1 MGTVRNDIE
10 HPGWVETH
18 LTIPGCVGRGR
29 LQSELAMLPYGAQV
43 IFADLFGAPG
53 EIAVMQ
59 DAMSSSGVSLQST
72 SVISSAAGMGGM
84 QLVAASGERV
94 SPVSVD
100 GIPAGFLVEDDFVR
114 RFHAGGITPP
124 DATLPRE
131 AQAGAVFAL
140 AEGALA
146 GAAMTFN
153 DVARTWFYNADILD
167 WYAGFNG
174 VRREYFRR
182 HGIRR
187 MPASTGIGACN
198 TAGSALVAK
207 LMAVQSRRP
216 GDTGFEIVASP
227 LQCDAFSYGSA
238 FSRAVM
244 IRDVRSRTLHVSG
257 TASIAPD
264 GKSACLGDVAAQIDL
279 TMRVVD
285 GILGEA
291 GFTLADTVR
300 GIAYFRDPS
309 DTSLWAGYLRSRN
322 LENMPAVAL
331 GCHVCRDDLLFEIEL
346 ELSARL

>member
-1 MGTVRNDIE
+1 
-10 HPGWVETH
+10 
-18 LTIPGCVGRGR
+18 
-29 LQSELAMLPYGAQV
+29 MLPGGAQV
-43 IFADLFGAPG
+43 IFADLFGAPE

-59 DAMSSSGVSLQST
+59 DAMSRSGVSLRST
-72 SVISSAAGMGGM
+72 NVISSAAGMGGM

-94 SPVSVD
+94 FPVSVG
-100 GIPAGFLVEDDFVR
+100 GIPTGFLVEDDFVR

-131 AQAGAVFAL
+131 AQAEAVFAL
-140 AEGALA
+140 AEGALT
-146 GAAMTFN
+146 GVSMTFN

-174 VRREYFRR
+174 VRSEYFRR

-187 MPASTGIGACN
+187 MPASTGIGAPN
-198 TAGSALVAK
+198 TGGTALVAK
-207 LMAVQSRRP
+207 LVAVQSRS
-216 GDTGFEIVASP
+216 GDTGFETVASP

-244 IRDVRSRTLHVSG
+244 IRDGRSRTLHVSG

-264 GKSACLGDVAAQIDL
+264 GKSACLGNVAAQIDL

-300 GIAYFRDPS
+300 AIAYFRDPS
-309 DTSLWAGYLRSRN
+309 DTSLWTDYLRSRN
-322 LENMPAVAL
+322 LENMPVVAL

-346 ELSARL
+346 ELSATL

>member
-1 MGTVRNDIE
+1 
-10 HPGWVETH
+10 
-18 LTIPGCVGRGR
+18 
-29 LQSELAMLPYGAQV
+29 MLPDGARV
-43 IFADLFGAPG
+43 IFADLFGTSE

-59 DAMSSSGVSLQST
+59 DAMCRSGLSLRPT
-72 SVISSAAGMGGM
+72 SVISSAAGAGGM
-84 QLVAASGERV
+84 QLMAASGDRV

-100 GIPAGFLVEDDFVR
+100 GIPAGFLVEDDFAR

-131 AQAGAVFAL
+131 AQAGVVFAL
-140 AEGALA
+140 AEVALA
-146 GAAMTFN
+146 GVGMTFN

-167 WYAGFNG
+167 WYAEFNG
-174 VRREYFRR
+174 VRSDYFSR

-187 MPASTGIGACN
+187 MPASTGIGAQN
-198 TAGSALVAK
+198 TARTALVAK
-207 LMAVQSRRP
+207 LVAVQSRHD
-216 GDTGFEIVASP
+216 GGAGFETVASP

-238 FSRAVM
+238 FSRAVLV
-244 IRDVRSRTLHVSG
+244 RDGRSRTLHVSG

-264 GKSACLGDVAAQIDL
+264 GMSACLGDVAAQIDL

-300 GIAYFRDPS
+300 AIAYFRDLS
-309 DTSLWAGYLRSRN
+309 DANLWADYLRSRN
-322 LENMPAVAL
+322 LVNMPVVAL

-346 ELSARL
+346 ELSGRL